1 LTNNPAWNQFAGSY
15 KTGNEVVE
23 VFKFVVS
30 NGKNSW
36 QVEKD
41 EKDAPILGKKIGD
54 TISGD
59 IIGLS
64 GYELQITGGSDK
76 DGFPMRSDIEGIV
89 RKQFLIK
96 KGIGF
101 SGIKRRPGKKVGKKK
116 SYVKIEGLKKK
127 KMLRGNTIGTD
138 IAQINCKVSKAGP
151 SSLET
156 ILGAP
161 GKKKEPTPEEKR

>member
-1 LTNNPAWNQFAGSY
+1 MNIVISDPKNRRAYSKKMDSVPAAFLN
-15 KTGNEVVE
+15 
-23 VFKFVVS
+23 
-30 NGKNSW
+30 
-36 QVEKD
+36 
-41 EKDAPILGKKIGD
+41 KKIGSTVNLD
-54 TISGD
+54 AVGVN
-59 IIGLS
+59 GF
-64 GYELQITGGSDK
+64 EAKITGGSDK